1 MSFDTYAILPTHVKS
16 RRIQPGKRT
25 ILVCVLLSLML
36 LVAQLLR
43 ALQLDHPLKLT
54 NVNLMQSISSLNEE
68 VELPT
73 CVKMHLGPEHNGIE
87 GHHYY
92 HSESS
97 CQHLPSPRG
106 LCSIVHK
113 LFFTDK
119 PPNCQHQHQVQFCS
133 RKGDGVVCSS
143 PQECTNLQ
151 HHYVGVF
158 NEGKAVVQWTKIDK
172 NKIAN
177 QVTEEIERKNHHG
190 FVFIKC
196 TNSSLIYD
204 EDLLGQPQYD
214 EDYNVHFNSESHVTN
229 VAHDETDIRVQ
240 TLDSSL
246 SSYLTFASKLKNT
259 VTIIFSDHGST
270 YGKFIQASPEA
281 HVEIFNPFLFM
292 IFPKDVQ
299 ERLGDVQ
306 MRILKDNENR
316 LVTLVDL
323 HGMLLQLMGEKER
336 YDVDKNFINKFVI
349 PGGLLSSIS
358 PSRTCDN
365 LPLLQPNLCI
375 CKNFETSVEPNERHK
390 VLSDFGLGV
399 LNNLILK
406 QRRQSGSKGFGNCK
420 PIQIVK
426 IRKVREVHISAD
438 LTQYKLDLVVRGA
451 QIKEKDDVQEILFL
465 TLEVGSTENALRLL
479 SYERM
484 NMYAVYANMCPN
496 LHLLEVYLDTNNLSL
511 SSEKYSRFLI
521 HSGDVKM
528 LLAGVVS
535 NPKIEWQWK
544 YNVKIT

>member
-1 MSFDTYAILPTHVKS
+1 MSVSIAGVCSRALPVKSGVPQGSVLGPVLFLIFVNHLCSNISFAKSSNSVNRPNCGHWRDHRFKMSFDTYAILPTHIKS

-54 NVNLMQSISSLNEE
+54 NVNLMQSLSSLNEE

-92 HSESS
+92 HSQSS

-151 HHYVGVF
+151 HHYV
-158 NEGKAVVQWTKIDK
+158 
-172 NKIAN
+172 
-177 QVTEEIERKNHHG
+177 
-190 FVFIKC
+190 
-196 TNSSLIYD
+196 
-204 EDLLGQPQYD
+204 
-214 EDYNVHFNSESHVTN
+214 
-229 VAHDETDIRVQ
+229 
-240 TLDSSL
+240 
-246 SSYLTFASKLKNT
+246 
-259 VTIIFSDHGST
+259 
-270 YGKFIQASPEA
+270 
-281 HVEIFNPFLFM
+281 
-292 IFPKDVQ
+292 DVQ

-336 YDVDKNFINKFVI
+336 YDIDKNFINKFVI

-358 PSRTCDN
+358 PSRTCNN

-375 CKNFETSVEPNERHK
+375 CKNFETSVEPNESHK

-406 QRRQSGSKGFGNCK
+406 RRRQSGSKGFGNCK

-426 IRKVREVHISAD
+426 IRKVHETHISAD

-451 QIKEKDDVQEILFL
+451 QIKEKDNVQEILFL
-465 TLEVGSTENALRLL
+465 ILEVGSTENALRLV

-484 NMYAVYANMCPN
+484 NMYAFSAN
-496 LHLLEVYLDTNNLSL
+496 
-511 SSEKYSRFLI
+511 
-521 HSGDVKM
+521 
-528 LLAGVVS
+528 
-535 NPKIEWQWK
+535 
-544 YNVKIT
+544 